1 MDRVDESVFV
11 GTLED
16 AGDESQLRR
25 HGVDTVVSLTYGD
38 PEAGFP
44 DFVSVFGAA
53 MMDGP
58 RNEKAAFESA
68 VERVLASLQ
77 SGESVLVHCSR
88 GASRSPSVAAA
99 AIAVHRGID
108 VEEAFEQVGQRR
120 AGFDPHDTLVRRAVE
135 VSRAL
140 RTG

>member
-16 AGDESQLRR
+16 AGDESRLRR
-25 HGVDTVVSLTYGD
+25 HGVDTVVSLTYGA

-44 DFVSVFGAA
+44 DSVSVLEAA

-58 RNEKAAFESA
+58 RNQKATFESA
-68 VERVLASLQ
+68 VEQVLASLR
-77 SGESVLVHCSR
+77 SDESVLVHCSR

-108 VEEAFEQVGQRR
+108 IEEAFEQVGQRR
-120 AGFDPHDTLVRRAVE
+120 VAFDPHDALVRRAVE
-135 VSRAL
+135 VTREL
-140 RTG
+140 RTE